1 MGRGCTSVLCLWFC
15 PCLRANTEAVQ
26 VFVRVGIVS
35 IGVGF
40 ISIYDE
46 ISSLL
51 GLSRFCCGGIGS
63 ASEK

>member
-1 MGRGCTSVLCLWFC
+1 M
-15 PCLRANTEAVQ
+15 
-26 VFVRVGIVS
+26 FVRVGIVS